1 MQILRR
7 YLSLLALEKKDIYQL
22 FFYALFSGL
31 ISLSLPLG
39 IQAIVNFIQSGRLSA
54 SWILLVVMVVVGVA
68 FMGYL
73 AIMQLRITETLQ
85 QKIFIRSSM
94 AFAYRLPRI
103 QMEALRDTYPPQLAN
118 KFFDT
123 LGIQKGTSK
132 LLLDF
137 SAALLQIAFGLILL
151 TLYHPLFI
159 LFGLIL
165 LGLLYFIFAF
175 SFKKGLE
182 TSIKESKNK
191 YKVVAWL
198 QEMARN
204 TFSFRREDHLSF
216 GVKKTDALVQDYLS
230 YREKHFS
237 VIKRQYAQLVL
248 FKIIVTAG
256 LLVLGGMLVINNQM
270 NVGQFVASEIVI
282 LMVINSVEKIILG
295 LETFYDVLTSVDKM
309 AQVVDLPIEPEA
321 EIRSEHSPEHYTL
334 EAREAVL
341 DFSGQQGKMIGPISV
356 SLRPGERVG
365 LVGENG
371 SGKSALLKMLGGFLQ
386 PHQGSMLVYDHH
398 LQQVPL
404 QEFRTVIGTVM
415 SGDTPFEGSLW
426 ENLTFCQ
433 PEANAEAVKWAVELV
448 GLADYLKG
456 LPLGYDTPILA
467 EGRQL
472 PTSIAQKIV
481 LARAIVHRPKWLFLE
496 SPLSQLDRREA
507 EQIVTRLAQSYT
519 DGSWIVNTRSPLWT
533 PHLTRTITLEHGQI
547 INDITH

>member
-1 MQILRR
+1 MHILKR
-7 YLSLLALEKKDIYQL
+7 YLGLLALEKKDIYQL

-39 IQAIVNFIQSGRLSA
+39 IQAIVNFIQSGRISA
-54 SWILLVVMVVVGVA
+54 SWILLVIMVVIGVA

-73 AIMQLRITETLQ
+73 SIMQLRITETLQ

-103 QMEALRDTYPPQLAN
+103 QMDSLRDLYPPQLAN

-123 LGIQKGTSK
+123 LIIQKGTSK

-151 TLYHPLFI
+151 ALYHPLFI
-159 LFGLIL
+159 LFGLVL

-175 SFKKGLE
+175 SFKTGLD
-182 TSIKESKNK
+182 TSVKESKNK

-204 TFSFRREDHLSF
+204 TFSFRREDHLGF
-216 GVKKTDALVQDYLS
+216 GVKKTDRLVQHYLQ
-230 YREKHFS
+230 YREKHFE
-237 VIKRQYAQLVL
+237 VIKKQYIQLVV
-248 FKIIVTAG
+248 FKIVVTAG
-256 LLVLGGMLVINNQM
+256 LLVLGGLLVINNQM

-334 EAREAVL
+334 EAREAIL
-341 DFSGQQGKMIGPISV
+341 DFSLQNGKTIGPIT
-356 SLRPGERVG
+356 LTLIPGEHVAIQG
-365 LVGENG
+365 DNG

-386 PHQGSMLVYDHH
+386 PQSGSMLVYDNH

-415 SGDTPFEGSLW
+415 AGDTPFEGSLW

-433 PEANAEAVKWAVELV
+433 PEATPDAVRWAIEVT
-448 GLADYLKG
+448 GLSDFIKG
-456 LPLGYDTPILA
+456 LPKGFDTPILA

-496 SPLSQLDRREA
+496 SPLSQLESDEA
-507 EQIVTRLAQSYT
+507 AQIVQRLAQAQV
-519 DGSWIVNTRSPLWT
+519 DWSWVVIAKSPIWSPYLSRT
-533 PHLTRTITLEHGQI
+533 LTLAHGQI
-547 INDITH
+547 TNDKKH